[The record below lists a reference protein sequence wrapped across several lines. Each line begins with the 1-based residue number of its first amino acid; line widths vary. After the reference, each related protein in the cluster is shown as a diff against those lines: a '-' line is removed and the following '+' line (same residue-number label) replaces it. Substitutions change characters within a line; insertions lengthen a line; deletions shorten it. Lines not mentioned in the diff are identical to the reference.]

1 MKLLA
6 RYNRVNIAATVIVLL
21 LSGLCYYF
29 IIRHVL
35 LNQLDEDLKVEEQ
48 EIMDYV
54 KSNNSLPN
62 PSSYKDQKVTFL
74 ASNDSPVKR
83 TFNST
88 SIFSKEENENV
99 SSRLIIFP
107 IDVGGKNYIVS
118 ISKSEEETEDL
129 IQLILLITLS
139 VVVLLLTVLF
149 IINRFLLNKLW
160 QPFNSTLR
168 ELKQFNLSNK
178 NNLQLEPTNI
188 NEFTELNKTVEVMTD
203 RVSRDYEA
211 LKNFTENASH
221 EMQTPLAIINSKLDV
236 LIQDESLNE
245 FQMQQL
251 QAVYNALDRL
261 STLNQSLLLLTK
273 IENNQFKERAD
284 ISLDGLMHEKLL
296 QFEEMIE
303 SKKLKLT
310 TGIKATTVNGNKQ
323 LVDVLMNN
331 LLNNAIRYNVENGA
345 VGIRLEND
353 ALCISNSSL
362 LPALDRQ
369 NIFQRF
375 YRHAD
380 TKQEGNGL
388 GLSIVKQICSI
399 AGYDINYAF
408 HNNQH
413 EFRVDFNTIK

>member
-129 IQLILLITLS
+129 IQLILLITLPIS
-139 VVVLLLTVLF
+139 VWSIHDKRGFVRNIFSVITGKRSWVGYFPALEKTVRLPKIRPGVLDPVNAEHLSPVPLTVH
-149 IINRFLLNKLW
+149 RV
-160 QPFNSTLR
+160 
-168 ELKQFNLSNK
+168 NLSYAK
-178 NNLQLEPTNI
+178 DYRVWQDLRLVWLG
-188 NEFTELNKTVEVMTD
+188 FAEL
-203 RVSRDYEA
+203 
-211 LKNFTENASH
+211 
-221 EMQTPLAIINSKLDV
+221 
-236 LIQDESLNE
+236 
-245 FQMQQL
+245 
-251 QAVYNALDRL
+251 
-261 STLNQSLLLLTK
+261 
-273 IENNQFKERAD
+273 
-284 ISLDGLMHEKLL
+284 G
-296 QFEEMIE
+296 
-303 SKKLKLT
+303 
-310 TGIKATTVNGNKQ
+310 G
-323 LVDVLMNN
+323 
-331 LLNNAIRYNVENGA
+331 
-345 VGIRLEND
+345 
-353 ALCISNSSL
+353 
-362 LPALDRQ
+362 
-369 NIFQRF
+369 
-375 YRHAD
+375 
-380 TKQEGNGL
+380 
-388 GLSIVKQICSI
+388 
-399 AGYDINYAF
+399 
-408 HNNQH
+408 
-413 EFRVDFNTIK
+413 